1 MPTFLPGTT
10 PPPKSQPAYWFAFVG
25 NKLLVRLTETVSE
38 IPRLTDLTE
47 IGLKPIRTQFLGT
60 LDGCPCYSAEL
71 DKATISSSYP
81 QGVAPV
87 GLTFQG
93 LRELYE
99 ILEEDL
105 FSLAGRAVQIMEW
118 DRTHQYCGHCATPM
132 IQIVGDRA
140 KRCPSCGLVNY
151 PRLSPAIIV
160 LISRGQE
167 VLLARAPRFRKSMY
181 SVLAGFVEPGE
192 SLEETVIR
200 EVREEVGIEI
210 KDIRYFGSQP
220 WAFPNSLMIGFTAT
234 YASGEIVIDPK
245 EIAEAAWFHKHN
257 LPEIP
262 SKISIARKLIDHW
275 REE

>member
-1 MPTFLPGTT
+1 MRTFLSGTT
-10 PPPKSQPAYWFAFVG
+10 PPPDSQPAYWFAFVG
-25 NKLLVRLTETVSE
+25 NKLLVHLTATASE
-38 IPRLTDLTE
+38 IPKLTDLSE

-60 LDGCPCYSAEL
+60 LDGSPCYSAEL
-71 DKATISSSYP
+71 DKATI
-81 QGVAPV
+81 APPD
-87 GLTFQG
+87 LTFQG

-99 ILEEDL
+99 MVDEDL

-132 IQIVGDRA
+132 IQIECDRA
-140 KRCPSCGLVNY
+140 KRCPACGLVNY

-192 SLEETVIR
+192 SLEETVVR

-262 SKISIARKLIDHW
+262 SKISIARKLIDYW
-275 REE
+275 RSEE

>member
-1 MPTFLPGTT
+1 MRTFLPGTT
-10 PPPKSQPAYWFAFVG
+10 PPPDSQPAYWFAFVG
-25 NKLLVRLTETVSE
+25 NKLLVHLTETTSE
-38 IPRLTDLTE
+38 IPKLTDLAE

-60 LDGCPCYSAEL
+60 LDGSPCYSAEL
-71 DKATISSSYP
+71 DKETI
-81 QGVAPV
+81 APPN
-87 GLTFQG
+87 LTFQG

-99 ILEEDL
+99 ILDEDL

-132 IQIVGDRA
+132 IQIEGDRA
-140 KRCPSCGLVNY
+140 KRCPACGLVNY

-192 SLEETVIR
+192 SLEETVVR

-245 EIAEAAWFHKHN
+245 EIAEAAWFHKHK

-262 SKISIARKLIDHW
+262 SRISIARKLIDHW
-275 REE
+275 RSEE